1 MENPRIEAEI
11 VNPEK
16 ECQVDLSGTVV
27 DLIYMVEITIE
38 SISES
43 FPIFEPKDILLIM
56 QMYFDREEQNDS

>member
-1 MENPRIEAEI
+1 M
-11 VNPEK
+11 
-16 ECQVDLSGTVV
+16 V